1 MRDNGFDPLPN
12 GGQHKVN
19 KSWTAFVK
27 SHFHLMCSADFFT
40 AEVLTLRGLVRYMV
54 FFVVDCATRK
64 VKVVHI
70 SNGFGRHI
78 KLLLPEGHLRIF

>member
-1 MRDNGFDPLPN
+1 
-12 GGQHKVN
+12 
-19 KSWTAFVK
+19 
-27 SHFHLMCSADFFT
+27 MCGADFFT

-64 VKVVHI
+64 VKIVHI

-78 KLLLPEGHLRIF
+78 ELLLSESLLKFL